1 MTSITQVT
9 WTYKAKGFRVC
20 NILVDCAFECI
31 RNGLSEIGI
40 ALNIVSRNEQVPEV
54 EPYIRTIKE

>member
-1 MTSITQVT
+1 
-9 WTYKAKGFRVC
+9 
-20 NILVDCAFECI
+20 VDGAFECI